1 MIEKEFIPYELA
13 LELKQ
18 LGFDEPCFTVYEKN
32 HFTLWSGTYQN
43 NMDWKDI
50 ISAPTYSQAFRWFR
64 EKYGLCRHIKPENNE
79 EDLIVW
85 EYVILTISDSE
96 VVFTVRESNHTLHEK
111 AELECL
117 KKLIEIVK
125 LK

>member
-1 MIEKEFIPYELA
+1 MIEKEFVPYQEA
-13 LELKQ
+13 LRLEE

-50 ISAPTYSQAFRWFR
+50 ISAPTYSQVFRWFR
-64 EKYGLCRHIKPENNE
+64 EKCNLTSCVRTYFNVNFFYEI
-79 EDLIVW
+79 
-85 EYVILTISDSE
+85 YVNVNHEITSDSYKTYE
-96 VVFTVRESNHTLHEK
+96 ET
-111 AELECL
+111 ELECL